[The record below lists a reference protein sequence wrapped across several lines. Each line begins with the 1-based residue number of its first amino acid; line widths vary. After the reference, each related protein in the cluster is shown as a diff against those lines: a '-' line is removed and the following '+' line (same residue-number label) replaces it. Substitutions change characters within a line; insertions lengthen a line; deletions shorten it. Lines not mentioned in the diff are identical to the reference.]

1 MDPLVKME
9 SQEEME
15 NPDLLDQL
23 LSKELTSS
31 LDIVKLFWYLIA
43 HTEWERCGK
52 DIHSSSCKEMKDLM
66 VKI

>member
-43 HTEWERCGK
+43 HTE
-52 DIHSSSCKEMKDLM
+52 
-66 VKI
+66 